1 MQAGSQAGPRFHLP
15 LVSNPSCKLGGGG
28 APSRALGQG
37 QGCSTHPNRQPHC
50 VPKTSPHPLV
60 AQKPQGF
67 TMWIRQTILVKG
79 AWNEAFWAGP
89 GLAQPRRGRRHLGSN
104 PSIPTGCVSLGLL
117 LHPPEPWPPQRWGQQ
132 GQSPWQGWAG
142 GGAAWVG
149 RFADQVRPPLG
160 PQDDKDPR
168 QLPSRHR

>member
-89 GLAQPRRGRRHLGSN
+89 GAGSAQERPETPGLQPQHPHRLCVPGAAASPPRALAPSEMGTAGTEPMAGDGVGGRRG
-104 PSIPTGCVSLGLL
+104 SLG
-117 LHPPEPWPPQRWGQQ
+117 
-132 GQSPWQGWAG
+132 
-142 GGAAWVG
+142 
-149 RFADQVRPPLG
+149 G
-160 PQDDKDPR
+160 PVC
-168 QLPSRHR
+168 